1 MNLQEHIRRI
11 LREDEYSPAGKEI
24 IPNKIVI
31 HKSNP
36 KVRDKIS
43 NEGLKVRAGEC
54 YKIYAGYGEKCIP
67 AIFATNSTNKRA
79 SFDSTYDDDVW
90 EIDTEMIP
98 DVKWYKD
105 RHYESRSKH
114 IVTFE
119 NIPVNAITLKHEGTG
134 KDWGLMESN
143 DDKFNKK
150 SMIGTFQDIVDE
162 TLDEIKNICEE
173 LDSDTFPD
181 WLSFDACDVVD
192 SIDKITIVNIERKK
206 GISGLPM
213 FEVDVNLIFNTVTDW
228 YDYDDFMYSL
238 SDRIIGKWKIHFIF
252 NIKEQENSNKRE
264 MWESDEYKNNIRK
277 PFKLSDPSTR
287 IEEDRVQIRLGR
299 NMYNHFGKVQNIIIK
314 IDNEDITSEDGVD
327 GLGQMNIVINDG
339 EIYVGNIVIPEK
351 YRGQGIATIVY
362 QKISDHFGLPIV
374 NSITKGRNQLDQ
386 GGQIWKNR
394 EKFEPR
400 NIQESIR
407 KVLREE
413 KLHAT
418 PQELI
423 KNLPKELKELLFKQW
438 GAKQNPEW
446 HPEGNTLKHIIVVIK
461 RAYHHYPDDPNMV
474 MAALFHDLGKIDT
487 YKINPKTNQPTA
499 YGHEDKST
507 DYVEKFKDWIESF
520 EGMDVEEI
528 KYLVK
533 NHMKVKPSTWDQMKD
548 KKKEPIM
555 SHPSFDKLMG
565 FTDKLDGGGT
575 DLKESIRKILKE
587 EDQRQR
593 YLKSTDSL
601 RKVITLFLN
610 NYIEDANR
618 MIGKKSRNYG
628 NLREDWCVNGKEVIT
643 AIYYYEDDK
652 FYSGSLMVTKKLI
665 EKIMKIFNVRKNFL
679 MSVVEEWYEDTM
691 IPKFEQIVGETG
703 FYFDD
708 VDLFDRDHDCIPEPV
723 KPEDITDEEMLEFIV
738 DNTLY
743 RRDEVINQIESG
755 ERDLEDFYL
764 DIVNTVEFRKRY

>member
-1 MNLQEHIRRI
+1 MNLQENIRRI
-11 LREDEYSPAGKEI
+11 LRENRKPSNFLRRRLGMLDYEVESKFYEIENRVETYSGIDICVIYDSGVRLFETIMENSIYVTYYKHFSHIDDNSGEWAHTYLDMVNYIRNKYQHKIMKYYDDNCGSGSIPLKESIIRVLREDTDEYRE
-24 IPNKIVI
+24 N
-31 HKSNP
+31 
-36 KVRDKIS
+36 VR
-43 NEGLKVRAGEC
+43 V
-54 YKIYAGYGEKCIP
+54 
-67 AIFATNSTNKRA
+67 
-79 SFDSTYDDDVW
+79 
-90 EIDTEMIP
+90 
-98 DVKWYKD
+98 
-105 RHYESRSKH
+105 
-114 IVTFE
+114 
-119 NIPVNAITLKHEGTG
+119 
-134 KDWGLMESN
+134 
-143 DDKFNKK
+143 
-150 SMIGTFQDIVDE
+150 
-162 TLDEIKNICEE
+162 
-173 LDSDTFPD
+173 
-181 WLSFDACDVVD
+181 
-192 SIDKITIVNIERKK
+192 
-206 GISGLPM
+206 
-213 FEVDVNLIFNTVTDW
+213 
-228 YDYDDFMYSL
+228 
-238 SDRIIGKWKIHFIF
+238 
-252 NIKEQENSNKRE
+252 
-264 MWESDEYKNNIRK
+264 
-277 PFKLSDPSTR
+277 
-287 IEEDRVQIRLGR
+287 
-299 NMYNHFGKVQNIIIK
+299 
-314 IDNEDITSEDGVD
+314 
-327 GLGQMNIVINDG
+327 
-339 EIYVGNIVIPEK
+339 
-351 YRGQGIATIVY
+351 
-362 QKISDHFGLPIV
+362 KISDIQPTNRDGQSIEDAIINVKDGLTSYSQDPPFLLKRGDKYEI
-374 NSITKGRNQLDQ
+374 LDGFHRIAQ
-386 GGQIWKNR
+386 KILDGKKYVTSDVMIK
-394 EKFEPR
+394 
-400 NIQESIR
+400 ESIR

-575 DLKESIRKILKE
+575 DLKESIRKVLKE

-601 RKVITLFLN
+601 RKVIALFLN
-610 NYIEDANR
+610 NYIEDGDR
-618 MIGKKSRNYG
+618 KIGKKSRNYG

-738 DNTLY
+738 DNTAY
-743 RRDEVINQIESG
+743 RRDEVINKIESG

-764 DIVNTVEFRKRY
+764 DIVNTVENKKRY